1 MPTPENQ
8 SLLTTYHLPPTR
20 RAGFSI
26 LEALLV
32 MFVGAILAAILF
44 PGLAAYRNKNELSS
58 TAKQIAATLR
68 EAQSRA
74 GARAS
79 STTWGVHFE
88 NSTSTYP
95 FFSLFYG
102 TYATSTRVGYY
113 KLPAS
118 VSYVTSTLGAGSS
131 TEVTFS
137 QVVGAPSASTSV
149 SIIMRSGDSSSTIS
163 VASSGA
169 VSY

>member
-1 MPTPENQ
+1 MEQVARNLVT
-8 SLLTTYHLPPTR
+8 S

-26 LEALLV
+26 LETVLV
-32 MFVGAILAAILF
+32 LFVGAILAGILF
-44 PGLAAYRNKNELSS
+44 SGLVGHRNRSELSN
-58 TAKQIAATLR
+58 TARQVAATLR
-68 EAQSRA
+68 EAKSKA

-79 STTWGVHFE
+79 STAWGVHFE

-95 FFSLFYG
+95 FFTLFYG

-118 VSYVTSTLGAGSS
+118 IAYVTSTLDTGSS

-137 QVVGAPSASTSV
+137 QITGAPSASTSV
-149 SIIMRSGDSSSTIS
+149 SIITRSGDASSTIS

-169 VSY
+169 VTY